1 MYGLTHRL
9 SINSTTPEIVES
21 GPLAPVIALRAGGTV
36 MVIDRDP
43 FTLQLVRLS
52 VGEDFHVVV
61 ARDADEAMMLMH
73 STRPDVGVFDTGLEE
88 TEIAMVTVALAACED
103 MDATPTIMLNPDEAM
118 NADSMRARI
127 DAALS
132 VSRRVYLGGGL
143 RNRVAV

>member
-1 MYGLTHRL
+1 
-9 SINSTTPEIVES
+9 
-21 GPLAPVIALRAGGTV
+21 

-52 VGEDFHVVV
+52 VGDDFHVVV

-73 STRPDVGVFDTGLEE
+73 TTRPDVLVFDTGLEE

-103 MDATPTIMLNPDEAM
+103 MDATPTIMLDPDEAM

-127 DAALS
+127 DAAVN

-143 RNRVAV
+143 RNRVAA